1 MHVMKGL
8 HNHIFLVDIM
18 LTLKLDPNSV
28 CSLRRCSQ
36 EKPLIRNTATLG
48 LGNQHLFT
56 LEYSNLYFVI
66 PYLKRENL
74 RGLSKLRFQ

>member
-66 PYLKRENL
+66 PYLKRDFYED
-74 RGLSKLRFQ
+74 